1 MKKFKSI
8 GKLDDKK
15 LKFIYEKRP
24 DLAFEIKDTDILM
37 WDDRIEHIEKH
48 RMNFRNIYDFDDYI
62 EMIPDIIENPD
73 YIGIKNKNENKSIQ
87 FIKQYDDN
95 ILIAVRLTAKGKLS
109 FRTMYPITDG
119 QLADYIKKQT
129 AWKYK

>member
-15 LKFIYEKRP
+15 LKFLLEKRP
-24 DLAFEIKDTDILM
+24 DFVKEIKNTDILM

-48 RMNFRNIYDFDDYI
+48 RMNFRNIYDFDNYV
-62 EMIPDIIENPD
+62 ELIPDIIENPD
-73 YIGIKNKNENKSIQ
+73 YIGIKDKNKSIQ
-87 FIKQYDDN
+87 FIKQYNDN
-95 ILIAVRLTAKGKLS
+95 VLIAVRLNTKGKLS

-119 QLADYIKKQT
+119 QLDDYINKQT
-129 AWKYK
+129 AWEYK

>member
-1 MKKFKSI
+1 MKKFKNI

-15 LKFIYEKRP
+15 LKFISEKRP
-24 DLAFEIKDTDILM
+24 DFANEIKDTNIIM

-62 EMIPDIIENPD
+62 EMIPDIIKNPD
-73 YIGIKNKNENKSIQ
+73 YIGVKDKNKSIQ
-87 FIKQYDDN
+87 FIKQYNDN
-95 ILIAVRLTAKGKLS
+95 ILIAVRLTTKGKLS

-119 QLADYIKKQT
+119 QLDDYIEKNT
-129 AWKYK
+129 AWEYK

>member
-1 MKKFKSI
+1 MKKFKNI

-15 LKFIYEKRP
+15 LKFLSEKRP
-24 DLAFEIKDTDILM
+24 DFVKEIKNTDILM

-48 RMNFRNIYDFDDYI
+48 RMNFRNIYDFDNYV
-62 EMIPDIIENPD
+62 ELIPDIIENPD
-73 YIGIKNKNENKSIQ
+73 YIGIKDKNKSIQ
-87 FIKQYDDN
+87 FIKQYNDN
-95 ILIAVRLTAKGKLS
+95 VLIAVRLNTKGKLS

-119 QLADYIKKQT
+119 QLDDYINKQT

>member
-15 LKFIYEKRP
+15 LKFLSEKRP
-24 DLAFEIKDTDILM
+24 DFAKEIKNTDILM

-48 RMNFRNIYDFDDYI
+48 RMNFRNIYDFDDYV
-62 EMIPDIIENPD
+62 ELIPDIIENPD
-73 YIGIKNKNENKSIQ
+73 YIGIKDKNKSIQ
-87 FIKQYDDN
+87 FIKQYNDN
-95 ILIAVRLTAKGKLS
+95 ILIAVRLNTKGKLS

-119 QLADYIKKQT
+119 QLDDYINKKT

>member
-1 MKKFKSI
+1 MKEFKNI

-15 LKFIYEKRP
+15 LKFIFEKRP
-24 DLAFEIKDTDILM
+24 DFANEIKNTNIIM

-48 RMNFRNIYDFDDYI
+48 RMNFRNIYDFDDYVD
-62 EMIPDIIENPD
+62 MIPDIIENPD
-73 YIGIKNKNENKSIQ
+73 YIGVKDKNKSIQ
-87 FIKQYDDN
+87 FIKQYNDN
-95 ILIAVRLTAKGKLS
+95 ILIAVRLTTKGKLS

-119 QLADYIKKQT
+119 QLDDYIEKNT